1 MTTSETGDLLVRSHV
16 RWTRKLMVA
25 ALRAFTC
32 SSGEKSSHLHKPIY
46 RGDRC
51 TSKRGIR
58 HKASQRSPA
67 RPLGALVLRGRGNG
81 LRRSPRQRGGQGD
94 VAGRISARSCKHLR
108 KIGDC
113 TAKLVGFQFKERVD
127 QARAMGGKRHID
139 EGRRFD
145 LFGILCA
152 GWEFVKK
159 NTGRRTFSTA
169 AICTI
174 MAALMRLVPASYFCT
189 CRKLTPRALARS
201 SWLTLGTIVRRRACS
216 FSPKC
221 TSSDPVDRGPPCL
234 MTGLAF
240 FLALKDHPQ
249 L

>member
-1 MTTSETGDLLVRSHV
+1 MFKYFLFLTIPRFRFCFTGIDGLFDGSDMTTSETGDLLVRSHV

-159 NTGRRTFSTA
+159 IPDVELLA
-169 AICTI
+169 
-174 MAALMRLVPASYFCT
+174 P
-189 CRKLTPRALARS
+189 PRFAP
-201 SWLTLGTIVRRRACS
+201 SWPR
-216 FSPKC
+216 
-221 TSSDPVDRGPPCL
+221 
-234 MTGLAF
+234 
-240 FLALKDHPQ
+240 
-249 L
+249 